1 MQKEIF
7 HSKKV
12 VPGTLLY
19 IETKTLYES
28 SFPAIEQV
36 DFDWMTDQASK
47 GLAEHRAYFDG
58 EAFCGFTISLVSER
72 AVYLLFLAVDP
83 HHHSKG
89 YGSKILREMAE
100 QAKGRP
106 LYLSIEPL
114 DVTASNYAQRMRRLS
129 FYERNA
135 YSLTDYLYYEDQE
148 AYQVMTTQ
156 PQAPIEDFVEL
167 AMRVEGS
174 GMAIRVA
181 QQEK

>member
-1 MQKEIF
+1 MQTEKF

-12 VPGTLLY
+12 VPETSLY
-19 IETKTLYES
+19 VETRALYES

-36 DFDWMTDQASK
+36 DFDWMTEQASK
-47 GLAEHRAYFDG
+47 GTAEHRAYFDG
-58 EAFCGFTISLVSER
+58 DIFCGFTISLVSER

-83 HHHSKG
+83 GHHSKG
-89 YGSKILREMAE
+89 YGSKILGEMAE
-100 QAKGRP
+100 QAGGRP

-114 DVTASNYAQRMRRLS
+114 DETASNFAQRMKRLS

-148 AYQVMTTQ
+148 AYQVMTTH

-174 GMAIRVA
+174 GMAIRVVR
-181 QQEK
+181 QDK